1 MVATEL
7 NITGTIR
14 EETGKGASRRARRA
28 GLVPAVLYSKEVE
41 PVHLDLP
48 GHEIFLI
55 TKDSANAVVNV
66 SYGDDEQLALV
77 WGLQRHPVRRDILHV
92 DLLAVSARERVDV
105 EVPLIIVGEP
115 IPGAQLQQDE
125 FEVPLSAPAIAIPE
139 SIDIDISEMEIGTII
154 QGKDLPIPEGS
165 ELDEELVDHDFLAI
179 IEIQEIEIEEEEEEP
194 EEDLEA
200 AEEEVEEATEED

>member
-1 MVATEL
+1 MVTTEL
-7 NITGTIR
+7 NITGKVR
-14 EETGKGASRRARRA
+14 EKTGKGASRRARRE
-28 GLVPAVLYSKEVE
+28 GLVPAVLYSKELA

-92 DLLAVSARERVDV
+92 DLLAVSAKERVDV
-105 EVPLIIVGEP
+105 EVPLIIIGEP
-115 IPGAQLQQDE
+115 VPGAQLQQDE
-125 FEVPLSAPAIAIPE
+125 FEVPLSAPATAIPE
-139 SIDIDISEMEIGTII
+139 SIDVDISEMEIGTLI
-154 QGKDLPIPEGS
+154 QGKDLPLPEGS
-165 ELDEELVDHDFLAI
+165 ELDEELKERDFLSI
-179 IEIQEIEIEEEEEEP
+179 IEIQEIEIEEEEDSG
-194 EEDLEA
+194 EDLEE